1 MQLNEVSRQIVREMD
16 EQGLSDI
23 IGGSDGTAAACE
35 QLFTAVQ
42 HLTLIQPDMSILDFG
57 SGCGR
62 LAVPMMQF
70 LTKDGSFTGIDIIP
84 KLIEF
89 SNKHI
94 ASRYSNCN
102 FYLSSDKNKLYD
114 KFIETGEPKL
124 VPNKQLDDFGKDS
137 FDVISA
143 FSVFTHLSDSEA
155 EDYLKQ
161 FKLLLKPNG
170 KIILSCFLI
179 NDSSR
184 EYLRNGKSTIPFSD
198 EVFQYKDVYYY
209 AHDGQLTAVGYLE
222 EKLQKLAFNAGF
234 EPVVT
239 YHGHWCGRPVRHFYQ
254 DILVL
259 SPKPELPEN
268 FCPQSYLKINAD
280 ISVGENEDLDEVA
293 KNHYLQFG
301 IVEGRNWNR

>member
-1 MQLNEVSRQIVREMD
+1 MQLNEVSRRIVEEMD

-23 IGGSDGTAAACE
+23 IGGSHGTATACE
-35 QLFTAVQ
+35 QLFTAVH
-42 HLTLIQPDMSILDFG
+42 HLTLIKPHMSILDFG

-70 LTKDGSFTGIDIIP
+70 LNEEGSFIGIDIIP

-89 SNKHI
+89 SNKRI
-94 ASRYSNCN
+94 ASRYTNCN
-102 FYLSSDKNKLYD
+102 FYLSSDKNKLYE
-114 KFIETGEPKL
+114 KFIDAGDPKL
-124 VPNKQLDDFGKDS
+124 VPAKQLDDFEKNS

-143 FSVFTHLSDSEA
+143 FSVFTHLYDSEA
-155 EDYLKQ
+155 GEYLKK
-161 FKLLLKPNG
+161 FKQLLKPDG
-170 KIILSCFLI
+170 KVIVSCFLI

-198 EVFQYKDVYYY
+198 EAFQDKDAYYY
-209 AHDGQLTAVGYLE
+209 AHEGELTAVGYLE
-222 EKLQKLAFNAGF
+222 EKLQKIAFDAGF

-254 DILVL
+254 DIIVL

-268 FCPQSYLKINAD
+268 FDPRRYLKINTD
-280 ISVGENEDLDEVA
+280 IPVAENESIDEA
-293 KNHYLQFG
+293 AESHYLQFG
-301 IVEGRNWNR
+301 IVEGRKWSD